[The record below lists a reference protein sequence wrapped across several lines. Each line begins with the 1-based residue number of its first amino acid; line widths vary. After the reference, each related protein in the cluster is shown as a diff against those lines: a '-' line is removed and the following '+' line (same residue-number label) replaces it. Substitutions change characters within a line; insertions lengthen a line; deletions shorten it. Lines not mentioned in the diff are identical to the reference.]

1 MALAVLGAIVPAG
14 AALGA
19 QAALS
24 AAAEGHNAPG
34 GVVVLSV
41 SAGTKVA
48 VVSTKGANALVTVE
62 GWVDAS
68 RLAGALDTFPA
79 SVDSKATLRV
89 RGSASATGAIL
100 AELHPRIGVRTL
112 GKSGTWTRIRRSA
125 WIPAS
130 ALPKPEPV
138 AAPKAVTAPAKTA
151 APPPTKAA
159 KATEMPRVTA
169 AATPQVKAAVTP
181 PAKPAVTPA
190 APAQAA
196 AAATVAP
203 MFPGAMSAAKT
214 TKLLIAPG
222 GAVVGE
228 LAQGAIVMPLAHDHG
243 WAKVRVEAWVPD
255 ADLSPADSSLG
266 SRLSAADLRADPEAT
281 HGKTVQWDVQILS
294 LQIADPLRPEM
305 ARDEPYLLAKGPG
318 AEDAL
323 LYLAVPPSLLAQ
335 AKALP
340 PLTRV
345 LITARVRSGH
355 SEPVGIPILDLR
367 SISKR

>member
-14 AALGA
+14 ATAGA
-19 QAALS
+19 QTALA

-34 GVVVLSV
+34 GVVVLSL

-62 GWVDAS
+62 GWVDGS
-68 RLAGALDTFPA
+68 RLAAALDTFPA
-79 SVDSKATLRV
+79 SVDSKASLRV
-89 RGSASATGAIL
+89 RATASATGTVL
-100 AELHPRIGVRTL
+100 AELHPRIGVRPL

-130 ALPKPEPV
+130 ALPKPEP
-138 AAPKAVTAPAKTA
+138 AAATKAAA
-151 APPPTKAA
+151 APPAKVAA
-159 KATEMPRVTA
+159 TPPSKSA
-169 AATPQVKAAVTP
+169 AAPQVKAAVTP
-181 PAKPAVTPA
+181 PVKAAVTAPPKGAATTA
-190 APAQAA
+190 APAAA
-196 AAATVAP
+196 QVAP
-203 MFPGAMSAAKT
+203 APPAVPGAMSASKT
-214 TKLLIAPG
+214 TKLLVAPG
-222 GAVVGE
+222 GAAVGE
-228 LAQGAIVMPLAHDHG
+228 LAQGAIVLPLAHDHG

-255 ADLSPADSSLG
+255 GDLSPADSSMG
-266 SRLSAADLRADPEAT
+266 AKLSAADLRADPEAT

-318 AEDAL
+318 TEDAL

>member
-34 GVVVLSV
+34 GVVVLSL

-79 SVDSKATLRV
+79 SVDSKASLRV
-89 RGSASATGAIL
+89 RATASANGTIL
-100 AELHPRIGVRTL
+100 AELHPRIGVRTI
-112 GKSGTWTRIRRSA
+112 GKSGTWTQIRRSA

-130 ALPKPEPV
+130 LLPKVAPV
-138 AAPKAVTAPAKTA
+138 AASKPAVTAPAKTA
-151 APPPTKAA
+151 AVPPAKAA
-159 KATEMPRVTA
+159 TTPPIKAAV
-169 AATPQVKAAVTP
+169 TPQVKAAVTAPAKAAAAP
-181 PAKPAVTPA
+181 PAP
-190 APAQAA
+190 AA
-196 AAATVAP
+196 AAAPVVQAV
-203 MFPGAMSAAKT
+203 PGAMSASKA
-214 TKLLIAPG
+214 TKLLLAPG
-222 GAVVGE
+222 GAAVGE
-228 LAQGAIVMPLAHDHG
+228 LERGAIVMPLAHDHG

-255 ADLSPADSSLG
+255 GDLSPADSSMG
-266 SRLSAADLRADPEAT
+266 AKLSAADLRADPEAT

-318 AEDAL
+318 SEDAL

>member
-1 MALAVLGAIVPAG
+1 MFVVGGTFAAAGATAGAQSALATAT
-14 AALGA
+14 
-19 QAALS
+19 
-24 AAAEGHNAPG
+24 EGHNAPG
-34 GVVVLSV
+34 GVVVLSL

-48 VVSTKGANALVTVE
+48 VVTTKGANALVTVE

-79 SVDSKATLRV
+79 SVDSKASLRV
-89 RGSASATGAIL
+89 RATAAANGTIL
-100 AELHPRIGVRTL
+100 GELRPRIGVRTI

-125 WIPAS
+125 WISTS

-138 AAPKAVTAPAKTA
+138 AQAKPPATAPVKASAAPPAKGSAVTAP
-151 APPPTKAA
+151 
-159 KATEMPRVTA
+159 
-169 AATPQVKAAVTP
+169 
-181 PAKPAVTPA
+181 KPAVTQQAKA
-190 APAQAA
+190 APAPQVPATAA
-196 AAATVAP
+196 MPVV
-203 MFPGAMSAAKT
+203 PGAMSASKP
-214 TKLLIAPG
+214 TKLLVAPE
-222 GAVVGE
+222 GASVGE
-228 LAQGAIVMPLAHDHG
+228 LAQGAVVIPLAHDHG

-266 SRLSAADLRADPEAT
+266 SRLSAADLRADPDGT
-281 HGKTVQWDVQILS
+281 HGRTVQWDVQVLS
-294 LQIADPLRPEM
+294 LQTADPLRPEM

-318 AEDAL
+318 MEDAL

>member
-1 MALAVLGAIVPAG
+1 MALAVLGSIVPAG
-14 AALGA
+14 ATAGA
-19 QAALS
+19 QTALS

-34 GVVVLSV
+34 GVVVLSL

-48 VVSTKGANALVTVE
+48 VVSTKGANALVTIE

-79 SVDSKATLRV
+79 SVDSKASLRV
-89 RGSASATGAIL
+89 RATASATGAIL
-100 AELHPRIGVRTL
+100 AELHPRIGVRPL
-112 GKSGTWTRIRRSA
+112 GKSGTWVQIRRSA

-130 ALPKPEPV
+130 ALPKPTP
-138 AAPKAVTAPAKTA
+138 PTKATA
-151 APPPTKAA
+151 APPTKAA
-159 KATEMPRVTA
+159 TTPPVKA
-169 AATPQVKAAVTP
+169 AATPQVKAAVTAPVKAAVAP
-181 PAKPAVTPA
+181 PAP
-190 APAQAA
+190 AA
-196 AAATVAP
+196 AAAPVVP
-203 MFPGAMSAAKT
+203 VVPGAMSASKP
-214 TKLLIAPG
+214 TKLLVAPG
-222 GAVVGE
+222 GAIVGE

-255 ADLSPADSSLG
+255 GDLSPADSSMG
-266 SRLSAADLRADPEAT
+266 ARLSAADLRADPEAT

-318 AEDAL
+318 TEDAL

>member
-1 MALAVLGAIVPAG
+1 MALAVLGSIVPAG
-14 AALGA
+14 ATAGA
-19 QAALS
+19 QTALS

-34 GVVVLSV
+34 GVVVLSL

-79 SVDSKATLRV
+79 SVDSKASLRV
-89 RGSASATGAIL
+89 RATASANGAIL

-112 GKSGTWTRIRRSA
+112 GKSGTWTHIRRSA
-125 WIPAS
+125 WIPSS

-138 AAPKAVTAPAKTA
+138 AATVTAPAKG
-151 APPPTKAA
+151 
-159 KATEMPRVTA
+159 AT
-169 AATPQVKAAVTP
+169 TPGA
-181 PAKPAVTPA
+181 PAVAQVASTPA
-190 APAQAA
+190 
-196 AAATVAP
+196 V
-203 MFPGAMSAAKT
+203 PGAMSASKT
-214 TKLLIAPG
+214 TKLLSAPG
-222 GAVVGE
+222 GAAVGE

-255 ADLSPADSSLG
+255 ADLSPADSSMG
-266 SRLSAADLRADPEAT
+266 ARLSAADLRADPEAT

-318 AEDAL
+318 SEDAL
-323 LYLAVPPSLLAQ
+323 LYLAVPPSLLAE

>member
-1 MALAVLGAIVPAG
+1 MALAVLGSIVSAG
-14 AALGA
+14 ATAGA
-19 QAALS
+19 QTTLATAV
-24 AAAEGHNAPG
+24 EGHNAPG
-34 GVVVLSV
+34 GVVVLSL
-41 SAGTKVA
+41 SAGARVA

-79 SVDSKATLRV
+79 SVDSKASLRV
-89 RGSASATGAIL
+89 RATAAANGAIL

-130 ALPKPEPV
+130 ALPKPEP
-138 AAPKAVTAPAKTA
+138 AAAPAKA
-151 APPPTKAA
+151 AAPPTKAA
-159 KATEMPRVTA
+159 AKATETPRVTA
-169 AATPQVKAAVTP
+169 AVTPQVKAAPTP
-181 PAKPAVTPA
+181 PAKPAVTPS
-190 APAQAA
+190 APVQAA
-196 AAATVAP
+196 AAAPAAQV
-203 MFPGAMSAAKT
+203 FPGAMSASKS
-214 TKLLIAPG
+214 TKLLFAPG
-222 GAVVGE
+222 GAIVGE

-255 ADLSPADSSLG
+255 GDLSPADSSMG
-266 SRLSAADLRADPEAT
+266 AKLSAADLRADPDAT

-318 AEDAL
+318 TEDAL